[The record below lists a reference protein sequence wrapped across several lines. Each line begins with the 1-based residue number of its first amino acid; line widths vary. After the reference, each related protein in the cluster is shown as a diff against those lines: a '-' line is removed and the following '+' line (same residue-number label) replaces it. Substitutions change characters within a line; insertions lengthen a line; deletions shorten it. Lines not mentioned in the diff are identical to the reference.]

1 MLVIA
6 EEVETQ
12 SQERAEARG
21 TDAERKCEWQNEGKK
36 HGESWPRRCQKATEK
51 VKGTL
56 EMLRDWGE
64 QKVKRLMIGEAT
76 ECKKSANR
84 EKARGLMG
92 LWLINPE

>member
-21 TDAERKCEWQNEGKK
+21 TDAERKCEWQNGGKK
-36 HGESWPRRCQKATEK
+36 YGESWPRRCQRATEK
-51 VKGTL
+51 VKGIL

>member
-1 MLVIA
+1 MQKESV
-6 EEVETQ
+6 
-12 SQERAEARG
+12 SGRM
-21 TDAERKCEWQNEGKK
+21 RKKN
-36 HGESWPRRCQKATEK
+36 HSESWLRRCQKAREK

-76 ECKKSANR
+76 ECKKSAKR